1 MLKMYY
7 IVDSETMMNIPG
19 NKIVTVVQDIIEI
32 KGWYLHQWM
41 QYNKQ
46 PDDLPYSILDNDGN
60 CLDNEMQQMIEKR
73 MGA

>member
-1 MLKMYY
+1 MYY
-7 IVDSETMMNIPG
+7 IVDTETMMNIPG
-19 NKIVTVVQDIIEI
+19 NKVVTVVQDITEI

-41 QYNKQ
+41 QYHKQ
-46 PDDLPYSILDNDGN
+46 PDDLPYSVLDNDGN